1 MTIVVSTEATRSVA
15 KRRDL
20 AGRGQG
26 PSAPLRFGR
35 GDVMALLLALLL
47 SLVANLALAVEP
59 SEILPDPALERRAR
73 DIGRQLR
80 CVVCQNQSI
89 DDSSAEV
96 ARDMRR
102 AVRERLTQGYN
113 DAQVFDYMVAR
124 YGDYVLLNPPFK
136 AETWALWLGGPL
148 VLLLAGGTLLLAAR
162 RRARVPLAPPP
173 LTTHERQRLAEV
185 LKANSV
191 APSEAERSR
200 GALPDADKVSP
211 LRHASR
217 GSGRD
222 DK

>member
-1 MTIVVSTEATRSVA
+1 M
-15 KRRDL
+15 KRALRRL
-20 AGRGQG
+20 A
-26 PSAPLRFGR
+26 AA
-35 GDVMALLLALLL
+35 ALLLLCLP
-47 SLVANLALAVEP
+47 VLAAAPAHAVEP
-59 SEILPDPALERRAR
+59 SEILADPVLERRAR

-102 AVRERLTQGYN
+102 AVRERLSAGYN

-162 RRARVPLAPPP
+162 RRSRLPLSPPP
-173 LTTHERQRLAEV
+173 LTAHERERLRAVLAARDGVGPGAEE
-185 LKANSV
+185 
-191 APSEAERSR
+191 APSTPSERSL
-200 GALPDADKVSP
+200 G
-211 LRHASR
+211 LRP
-217 GSGRD
+217 RD
-222 DK
+222 DTRP